1 MTGNNRHHADLHHVC
16 IESRYYQIARCFRDE
31 DLRADRQ
38 PEFTQLDMEMA
49 FMDMESILTLIED
62 MIGRLFG
69 EMKGVHIPRPFAR
82 LTYEEAMRSY
92 GTDRPDLRCPFRL
105 YDISSI
111 AEASSFKVFS
121 DCIASGGRVK
131 ALRIP
136 NGQRLSNTRLKAK
149 GDVGQE
155 ILSAGAKGL
164 TYIRIKDEGEID
176 ATKAVLDGF
185 TAMQTKDLVSLCEA
199 HPGDLLLMVAD
210 DEKTVNKSL
219 DRLRTYLG
227 KNLGDTDESQYCLV
241 WVIDFP
247 LFEWNEEEKRL
258 ECLHHPFT
266 APKPSSI
273 PQCGPWS
280 HVTAMAYDLVFNG
293 NEIGGGSLRNYRR
306 EMQEKVFSSIGLS
319 PSEVQNQFGFLLDAL
334 DSGAPPHGG
343 IAFGIDR
350 LAMLLSGSAS
360 IRDVIAFPK
369 TTQAE
374 CLLTRAPSLPNADQL
389 TGLLSN
395 PE

>member
-1 MTGNNRHHADLHHVC
+1 M
-16 IESRYYQIARCFRDE
+16 ESRYYQIARCFRDE

-62 MIGRLFG
+62 MVSKLFA
-69 EMKGVHIPRPFAR
+69 EMKGVDVRRPFPR

-105 YDISSI
+105 YDISPI

-121 DCIASGGRVK
+121 DSIASGGRVK

-136 NGQRLSNTRLKAK
+136 DGQRLSNTRLKAK

-155 ILSAGAKGL
+155 IQSAGAKGL

-176 ATKAVLDGF
+176 ASKAVLDGF
-185 TAMQTKDLVSLCEA
+185 TAFQTKDLISSCEA
-199 HPGDLLLMVAD
+199 HPGDLLLIVAD
-210 DEKTVNKSL
+210 NEKTVNKSL

-227 KNLGDTDESQYCLV
+227 KKLGDTDESQYCLV
-241 WVIDFP
+241 WIVDFP
-247 LFEWNEEEKRL
+247 LVEWNEEEERF

-273 PQCGPWS
+273 PQRGPWN

-306 EMQEKVFSSIGLS
+306 EMQEKVFSTIGLS
-319 PSEVQNQFGFLLDAL
+319 LSEVQDQFGFLLDAL

-374 CLLTRAPSLPNADQL
+374 CLLTHAPSLPNADQL
-389 TGLLSN
+389 TGLLSDH
-395 PE
+395 EQQRTV